1 MDLAYKQELKV
12 GVLVIVSVVI
22 FTLGLWW
29 LSGRTIG
36 RSNTVVV
43 PVRFTNVSGL
53 RPGDPVQT
61 SGVKVGRVANVV
73 LQGVGDVMVYLEV
86 NRDQRP
92 HVDAQALVASADFFG
107 AKYIDYVPGSSAEL
121 LRERQVIT
129 GTREVPVTEA
139 AANLTTRASDA
150 LSGVQTLLSERTAED
165 IHNTLVAVER
175 TLDVIAK
182 IGEGPTVNET
192 QKTLQAVQGLAI
204 RMDSTFATPDLRK
217 SLAQM
222 DEVTQSFKEMSD
234 RLSSASNSLGNIL
247 GKIDRGEGLIG
258 QAVNDSTLHGDL
270 HEVLVSLRKL
280 LDDVRERPGRYVNVK
295 VFE

>member
-12 GVLVIVSVVI
+12 GVLVIVAVAV
-22 FTLGLWW
+22 FTVGMLW
-29 LSGRTIG
+29 LSGRRIG
-36 RSNTVVV
+36 GPTTVIV
-43 PVRFTNVSGL
+43 PVRFTNVAGL
-53 RPGDPVQT
+53 RAGDPVQT

-107 AKYIDYVPGSSAEL
+107 AKFVDYVPGSSPEL
-121 LRERQVIT
+121 LREKQVIT
-129 GTREVPVTEA
+129 GTREVAVTEA

-150 LSGVQTLLSERTAED
+150 LAGVQTLLSQRTAED

-175 TLDVIAK
+175 TLNILAK
-182 IGEGPTVNET
+182 IGEGPTVKET
-192 QKTLQAVQGLAI
+192 QKTLEAVQNLAV
-204 RMDSTFATPDLRK
+204 RLDSTFATPDIRK
-217 SLAQM
+217 SLNQM
-222 DEVTQSFKEMSD
+222 DEVTQSLKEMTD
-234 RLSSASNSLGNIL
+234 GLSSATNALGNIL
-247 GKIDRGEGLIG
+247 VKIDKGEGMIG
-258 QAVNDSTLHGDL
+258 KAVNDSTLHGDI

-295 VFE
+295 VF

>member
-12 GVLVIVSVVI
+12 GVLVIVAVVI
-22 FTLGLWW
+22 FTLGMFW
-29 LSGRTIG
+29 LSGRRIG
-36 RSNTVVV
+36 GATTVIV
-43 PVRFTNVSGL
+43 PVRFTNVAGL

-86 NRDQRP
+86 RREQRP

-121 LRERQVIT
+121 LRESQVIT
-129 GTREVPVTEA
+129 GTREVAVTEA

-150 LSGVQTLLSERTAED
+150 LQGVQTLLSQRTAED

-175 TLDVIAK
+175 TLNILAK

-192 QKTLQAVQGLAI
+192 QQTLQAVQHLAV
-204 RMDSTFATPDLRK
+204 RLDSTFGSPDIRK
-217 SLAQM
+217 SLNQM
-222 DEVTQSFKEMSD
+222 DEVTQSLKEMTD
-234 RLSSASNSLGNIL
+234 GLSSATNALGSIL
-247 GKIDRGEGLIG
+247 VKIDKGEGMIG
-258 QAVNDSTLHGDL
+258 KAVNDSTLHGDL
-270 HEVLVSLRKL
+270 HEVLISMRKL

-295 VFE
+295 VF

>member
-12 GVLVIVSVVI
+12 GVLVIVAVVI
-22 FTLGLWW
+22 FTLGLLW

-36 RSNTVVV
+36 TSSTVIV
-43 PVRFTNVSGL
+43 PVRFTNVAGL
-53 RPGDPVQT
+53 RAGDPVQT

-73 LQGVGDVMVYLEV
+73 LQSVGDVMVYLEV
-86 NRDQRP
+86 SREQRP

-107 AKYIDYVPGSSAEL
+107 AKFVDYVPGGSPEL

-150 LSGVQTLLSERTAED
+150 LAGVQTLLSQQTAED
-165 IHNTLVAVER
+165 IHRTLVAVER
-175 TLDVIAK
+175 TLGVVSK
-182 IGEGPTVNET
+182 IGEGPTVN
-192 QKTLQAVQGLAI
+192 QTLQTLEAVQRLAV
-204 RMDSTFATPDLRK
+204 RLDSTFAKPDIGK
-217 SLAQM
+217 SLDQM
-222 DEVTQSFKEMSD
+222 DEVTQSLKEMSD
-234 RLSSASNSLGNIL
+234 GLSTATNALGSIL
-247 GKIDRGEGLIG
+247 VKIDKGQGLIG

-270 HEVLVSLRKL
+270 HEVLLSLRKL

-295 VFE
+295 VF

>member
-22 FTLGLWW
+22 FTLGLLW
-29 LSGRTIG
+29 LSGRSIG
-36 RSNTVVV
+36 GATTVIV

-86 NRDQRP
+86 DRRQRP

-107 AKYIDYVPGSSAEL
+107 AKFVDYVPGSSAEV
-121 LRERQVIT
+121 LRDNQVIT
-129 GTREVPVTEA
+129 GTREVAVTEA

-150 LSGVQTLLSERTAED
+150 LAGVQTLLSQRTAED

-175 TLDVIAK
+175 ALNIMAK
-182 IGEGPTVNET
+182 IGEGPTVDET
-192 QKTLQAVQGLAI
+192 QKTLEAVQRLAI
-204 RMDSTFATPDLRK
+204 RLDSTFAKPDIGK
-217 SLAQM
+217 SLDQM
-222 DEVTQSFKEMSD
+222 DEVTQSLKEMSD
-234 RLSSASNSLGNIL
+234 GLSTTTNALGSIL
-247 GKIDRGEGLIG
+247 TKIDKGEGMIG
-258 QAVNDSTLHGDL
+258 KAVNDSTLHGDL
-270 HEVLVSLRKL
+270 HEVLISLRKL

-295 VFE
+295 VF

>member
-1 MDLAYKQELKV
+1 MDLAYKQELRV
-12 GVLVIVSVVI
+12 GLLVIMAVVI
-22 FTLGLWW
+22 FTLGMFW
-29 LSGRTIG
+29 LSGRRIG
-36 RSNTVVV
+36 GPTTVIV
-43 PVRFTNVSGL
+43 PVRFTNVAGL
-53 RPGDPVQT
+53 RAGDPVQT

-107 AKYIDYVPGSSAEL
+107 AKYIDYVPGASPEL

-129 GTREVPVTEA
+129 GTREVAVTEA

-150 LSGVQTLLSERTAED
+150 LAGVQTLLSQQTAED

-175 TLDVIAK
+175 TLNVIAK
-182 IGEGPTVNET
+182 IGEGPTINET
-192 QKTLQAVQGLAI
+192 QQTLQAVQHLAA
-204 RMDSTFATPDLRK
+204 RLDSTFGSPDLRK
-217 SLAQM
+217 SINQM
-222 DEVTQSFKEMSD
+222 DEVTQSMKEMTD
-234 RLSSASNSLGNIL
+234 GLSTTTNALGSIL
-247 GKIDRGEGLIG
+247 VKIDKGEGMIG
-258 QAVNDSTLHGDL
+258 KAVNDSTLHGDL

-295 VFE
+295 VF

>member
-1 MDLAYKQELKV
+1 
-12 GVLVIVSVVI
+12 
-22 FTLGLWW
+22 
-29 LSGRTIG
+29 
-36 RSNTVVV
+36 VVV

-86 NRDQRP
+86 DRKQRP

-107 AKYIDYVPGSSAEL
+107 AKFVDYVPGSSAEL
-121 LRERQVIT
+121 LRDNQVIT
-129 GTREVPVTEA
+129 GTREIAVTEA

-150 LSGVQTLLSERTAED
+150 LAGVQTLLSQRTAED

-175 TLDVIAK
+175 ALNIMSK
-182 IGEGPTVNET
+182 IGEGPTVEET
-192 QKTLQAVQGLAI
+192 QKTLTAVQNLAV
-204 RMDSTFATPDLRK
+204 RLDSTFATSDVRK
-217 SLAQM
+217 SLTQV
-222 DEVTQSFKEMSD
+222 DSVTQSLRKMTD
-234 RLSSASNSLGNIL
+234 DLSSASDALGSIL
-247 GKIDRGEGLIG
+247 VKIDKGEGMIG
-258 QAVNDSTLHGDL
+258 KAVNDSTLHGDL

-295 VFE
+295 VF